1 MESSTKYES
10 KAVIAF
16 HSKNNPMP
24 IYGTSIHNQQ
34 NKKGNANAL
43 PLMIIGLYV
52 LEVVWQIINAHAYVK
67 LSIVR
72 HTHNNYRKN
81 Q

>member
-1 MESSTKYES
+1 MITKHRVSKRCKHSTNRIRM
-10 KAVIAF
+10 VGFVAF

-52 LEVVWQIINAHAYVK
+52 LEVV
-67 LSIVR
+67 
-72 HTHNNYRKN
+72 
-81 Q
+81 

>member
-52 LEVVWQIINAHAYVK
+52 LEAV
-67 LSIVR
+67 
-72 HTHNNYRKN
+72 
-81 Q
+81 